1 MQICRPLLFESFK
14 KYYFVVFI
22 FFEET
27 VNKLVSRY
35 ILIFIISYGFVLS
48 SFADE
53 EKVLNIYN
61 WSNYLA
67 PDTIPNFEKETG
79 IKVRYDTYES
89 NEELEAKLKTKK
101 IGYDIVVPSSNWA
114 KTQID
119 RGYFQ
124 KLDKTKLPNLKNL
137 DQSISKQLENFD
149 PDNEYLVD
157 WLWGY
162 TTIGINVDMVVKAL
176 GKTSPPNNLWELV
189 FNPVYTS
196 KLKSCGIA
204 YLDSASEIF
213 PAALRYIDKPS
224 YSYSEEDFKLA
235 FNMLIKV
242 RSDIKTFV
250 SGGTIE
256 DFANGS
262 YCIAIAWV
270 GDMNSARELA
280 KKNNKPQNIVAEFPS
295 MGAFLFMDT
304 MAITANAKH
313 PDNAHKFINYILRP
327 EVHAALTNETKFANP
342 NRASL
347 KFVKPDLKFDR
358 SIFLNEKYIS
368 KLIPPGRI
376 DINASDVMESYFER
390 FKSHNKGN

>member
-1 MQICRPLLFESFK
+1 M
-14 KYYFVVFI
+14 

-27 VNKLVSRY
+27 VIKLVSNS
-35 ILIFIISYGFVLS
+35 LLVFIISYGFVLK

-67 PDTIPNFEKETG
+67 EDTIPNFEKETG
-79 IKVRYDTYES
+79 IKVRYDIYES
-89 NEELEAKLKTKK
+89 NEELDAKLKEKK

-124 KLDKTKLPNLKNL
+124 KLDKTKLTNLKNL
-137 DQSISKQLENFD
+137 DPSILKQLENFD
-149 PDNEYLVD
+149 SGNEYLVN

-162 TTIGINVDMVVKAL
+162 TTIGLNVEQVTKAL
-176 GKTSPPNNLWELV
+176 GKTSPPNNIWELV
-189 FNPVYTS
+189 FNPIYTK

-213 PAALRYIDKPS
+213 PAALHYMGKPPFS
-224 YSYSEEDFKLA
+224 NNEADFKLVYE
-235 FNMLIKV
+235 MLTKV
-242 RSDIKTFV
+242 RPDIKTFV
-250 SGGTIE
+250 SGGTID

-270 GDMNSARELA
+270 GDMNSARALA
-280 KKNNKPQNIVAEFPS
+280 AKNKHPQNIVAEFPS
-295 MGAFLFMDT
+295 TGAFLFMDT

-313 PDNAHKFINYILRP
+313 PENAHKFINYILRP
-327 EVHAALTNETKFANP
+327 EVHADLTNATNFANP
-342 NRASL
+342 NKSSL
-347 KFVKPDLKFDR
+347 KFVRQDLKSDR

-368 KLIPPGRI
+368 KLIPPGSV
-376 DINASDVMESYFER
+376 DINASEIMESYFER
-390 FKSHNKGN
+390 FKALQ